1 MATKPRSIFEEVAT
15 TERPATVTGSI
26 DRGRPDARRWVRLWL
41 VVLFALVVLMIL
53 VGGLTRLTDSGL
65 SITEWNLVTGTIPP
79 MSAADWQ
86 AEFDLYRQS
95 PQYELMNQ
103 GMTLGDFQFIYWW
116 EWSHRLLGRVIGLV
130 FIVGFLGFLAARRV
144 PSGWVRRLLIVGV
157 LIGLQGVVG
166 WWMVSSGLEAGMI
179 SVASYRLATHLGLAF
194 AILGLLAWDILLLS
208 RRETE
213 LLTARRQAEPRL
225 FSVTTGLM
233 HLLFLQIILGALVAG
248 IDAGRAFPTWPD
260 MGGGFLPPDPLSLE
274 PVWRNFFENPGLVQF
289 IHRMTGYLV
298 AILAVVAWLRGR
310 RSPHPATRR
319 AFHMILG
326 AVVLQVLLGIWAVL
340 SMAQLHVAITHQ
352 AGAILLWTLVI
363 RGRFLARHPFAATIR
378 GRA

>member
-15 TERPATVTGSI
+15 AERPATVTGAI

-41 VVLFALVVLMIL
+41 VALFALVVVMVL

-79 MSAADWQ
+79 MNAADWQ
-86 AEFDLYRQS
+86 SEFDLYRRS

-103 GMTLGDFQFIYWW
+103 GMTLSDFQYIYWW
-116 EWSHRLLGRVIGLV
+116 EWSHRLLGRVIGSV
-130 FIVGFLGFLAARRV
+130 FILGFLGFLAARRL
-144 PSGWVRRLLIVGV
+144 PSGWVPRLLALGL

-166 WWMVSSGLEAGMI
+166 WWMVSSGLEDGMV

-194 AILGLLAWDILLLS
+194 AILGLLTWDILLLS

-213 LLTARRQAEPRL
+213 LLTARRQAERRL
-225 FSVTTGLM
+225 FGGGTGLM

-248 IDAGRAFPTWPD
+248 IDAGRAYPTWPD
-260 MGGGFLPPDPLSLE
+260 MAGGFLPPEPLSLE

-289 IHRMTGYLV
+289 IHRMTGYAV
-298 AILAVVAWLRGR
+298 AILAVVVWLRAR
-310 RSPHPATRR
+310 RSPHSASRR
-319 AFHMILG
+319 TFHLILG
-326 AVVLQVLLGIWAVL
+326 AVALQVLLGIAAVL

-352 AGAILLWTLVI
+352 AGAILLWALVI
-363 RGRFLARHPFAATIR
+363 RGRFLARHPIAASIR